1 MLNMAEQSISK
12 LNQLQNEL
20 PEGLLVDAAWLRKKG
35 YATNLVSHYVST
47 GRLEQPARSVYRK
60 PRGKLSWQQAVIS
73 LQTILNAS
81 PLIVGG
87 RTALELQGFAHY
99 LSQTITEVHLYGP
112 KPPPTWL
119 DHIRVGAKF
128 KFHNSKRLFKNDPV
142 TFGLGSLKWD
152 VTKSR
157 NDVLAQSGFM
167 AQPWGQWDWP
177 LTLSMP
183 ERAYLEMLDE
193 LPTHESFEQADKL
206 MEGLSTLR
214 PRRLQKLLVDC
225 RSVKVK
231 RLFFFFADRHKHS
244 WLKSLDKSAIDL
256 GAGKR
261 MLVKGGRL
269 DPVYQITV
277 PEDLNGVQ

>member
-1 MLNMAEQSISK
+1 MVEQNVNK

-35 YATNLVSHYVST
+35 YATNLVSHYVAT

-60 PRGKLSWQQAVIS
+60 PRETLNWQQAVIS
-73 LQTILNAS
+73 LQTILGYS

-119 DHIRVGAKF
+119 GNLCVGAKF
-128 KFHNSKRLFKNDPV
+128 VFHNSKRLFKNDPV

-152 VTKSR
+152 VTKSH
-157 NDVLAQSGFM
+157 NEVLAQSGFM

-183 ERAYLEMLDE
+183 ERAYLEMLDQ
-193 LPTHESFEQADKL
+193 LPAHESFEQADKL
-206 MEGLSTLR
+206 MEGLSNLR
-214 PRRLQKLLVDC
+214 PKRLQKLLADC
-225 RSVKVK
+225 HSVKVK
-231 RLFFFFADRHKHS
+231 RLFFFFADRHKHT
-244 WLKSLDKSAIDL
+244 WLKHIDKNEINFGS
-256 GAGKR
+256 GKR
-261 MLVKGGRL
+261 MLAKGGKL
-269 DPVYQITV
+269 DPNYQITV
-277 PEDLNGVQ
+277 PEDLDGD